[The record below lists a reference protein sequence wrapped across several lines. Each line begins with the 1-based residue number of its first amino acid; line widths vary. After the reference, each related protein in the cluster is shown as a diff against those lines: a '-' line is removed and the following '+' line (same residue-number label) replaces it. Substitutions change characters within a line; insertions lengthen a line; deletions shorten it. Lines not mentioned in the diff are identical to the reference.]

1 MAAPPILT
9 GGHVNLAGAR
19 VSVKTRAQ
27 RGLQYLFFGVTVAV
41 IVYLVLVPLALL
53 IWRGVTTN
61 EGLTVANFIAAFS
74 VSGSVAMVINS
85 VVFAVGAAVVSTVT
99 GTSLAYVC
107 ARTNAP
113 LKPLMYA
120 TSVVPLIIP
129 GILFTIA
136 WIFLLSENI
145 GILNVALRDMGL
157 GFLTM
162 NVFSMGGMILVEA
175 LHLSPIVFLLMYAA
189 FRATDP
195 SLEESAMMSGA
206 SLPKMVRMITIP
218 MVRPSLFAAILVM
231 LVRGLESF
239 ETPALLGIPAGRFV
253 FTSRIYNALST
264 YPVAYDRAAIYSI
277 ALIVITALGL
287 FYVQVVTR
295 QAERFQ
301 TITGKGFRPRPL
313 DLGRWRWPVAMV
325 FAGYFLFVVVAP
337 LGVLIYLS
345 LLPYF
350 VAPGADAVALF
361 SFDNYR
367 FVFSMPNVKRAL
379 WNSSLLAVSSAT
391 ILMLFMSVV
400 AWLVLRSKMRGRRLL
415 DMLSAFPLAYP
426 GLVLGVAL
434 IFVYLRVPIKVY
446 GTLWILLIAY
456 ITRYMPYAMRYATSS
471 MGQIGSELEESAR
484 MSGAEWRDV
493 FRRIIVPLTMPGI
506 VAGWIYVVIVSIRE
520 LSASILLYSPGTE
533 VFSVLIWELW
543 EAGRAGELAAI
554 GVTLVLGLIVMVGVA
569 YKLGAN
575 IGVKET

>member
-1 MAAPPILT
+1 MAAPSLT
-9 GGHVNLAGAR
+9 GGGVRHAGAR
-19 VSVKTRAQ
+19 VTLKTRAQ
-27 RGLQYLFFGVTVAV
+27 RGVQYIFFGVTVTL
-41 IVYLVLVPLALL
+41 IVYLVVVPLALL
-53 IWRGVTTN
+53 LWRGITTN
-61 EGLTVANFIAAFS
+61 EGLSIANFVAAFR
-74 VSGSVAMVINS
+74 VSGSAAMVWNS
-85 VVFAVGAAVVSTVT
+85 IAFAVGAAAVSTVT
-99 GTSLAYVC
+99 GTALAYVC

-129 GILFTIA
+129 GILFTIS
-136 WIFLLSENI
+136 WIFLLSDNI
-145 GILNVALRDMGL
+145 GIINNALRQVGL
-157 GFLTM
+157 DFLTM
-162 NVFSMGGMILVEA
+162 NVFSLGGMILVEA

-206 SLPKMVRMITIP
+206 SLPKMVRRITLP

-253 FTSRIYNALST
+253 FTSRIYNALNT
-264 YPVAYDRAAIYSI
+264 YPVAYDRAAIYSLVLI
-277 ALIVITALGL
+277 AITAAGL
-287 FYVQVVTR
+287 FYVQVVNR

-313 DLGRWRWPVAMV
+313 DLGRWRWPIAAV

-337 LGVLIYLS
+337 LAVLIYVS

-350 VAPGADAVALF
+350 MPPSLAAVEAF
-361 SFDNYR
+361 SLENYR
-367 FVFSMPNVKRAL
+367 FVFSMPNVTRAL
-379 WNSSLLAVSSAT
+379 WNSTILAVGSAT
-391 ILMLFMSVV
+391 VLMVFMSVV

-415 DMLSAFPLAYP
+415 DLLSAFPLAYP

-456 ITRYMPYAMRYATSS
+456 VTRYMPYAMRYATSS
-471 MGQIGSELEESAR
+471 MGQISVELEESAR
-484 MSGAEWRDV
+484 MSGAEWKDV
-493 FRRIIVPLTMPGI
+493 FRRVIVPLTMPGI

-520 LSASILLYSPGTE
+520 LSSSILLYSPGTE

-554 GVTLVLGLIVMVGVA
+554 GVTLVTGLIVMVGVA

-575 IGVKET
+575 IGVKEA

>member
-1 MAAPPILT
+1 MAAPPLVA
-9 GGHVNLAGAR
+9 GGGSRQAGTR
-19 VSVKTRAQ
+19 VPVRTRVQ
-27 RGLQYLFFGVTVAV
+27 RGVQYLFFAVTIVV
-41 IVYLVLVPLALL
+41 IVYLVVVPLALL
-53 IWRGVTTN
+53 LWRGITTN
-61 EGLTVANFIAAFS
+61 EGLSFSNVVAAFR
-74 VSGSVAMVINS
+74 VSGSGEMIVNS
-85 VVFAVGAAVVSTVT
+85 VVFAVGSAALSTVT
-99 GTSLAYVC
+99 GTALAYVC

-120 TSVVPLIIP
+120 ASVVPLIIP

-145 GILNVALRDMGL
+145 GLFNVALRTMGL
-157 GFLTM
+157 DFLTM

-206 SLPKMVRMITIP
+206 SLPKMIRRVTIP

-239 ETPALLGIPAGRFV
+239 ETPALLGIPADRFV
-253 FTSRIYNALST
+253 LTSRIYNALKT
-264 YPVAYDRAAIYSI
+264 YPVAYDRAAIYSL
-277 ALIVITALGL
+277 ALILITAAGL
-287 FYVQVVTR
+287 FYVQRVNR

-301 TITGKGFRPRPL
+301 TITGKGFRPRTL
-313 DLGRWRWPVAMV
+313 DLGAWRWPIAGI
-325 FAGYFLFVVVAP
+325 FAVYFLIVVVAP
-337 LGVLIYLS
+337 LAVLVYMS

-350 VAPGADAVALF
+350 MAPGIDALSQF
-361 SFDNYR
+361 SLDNYR
-367 FVFSMPNVKRAL
+367 FVFSMPNVRRSL
-379 WNSSLLAVSSAT
+379 WNSTILALGSAT
-391 ILMLFMSVV
+391 FLMLFMSVV

-434 IFVYLRVPIKVY
+434 IFVYLRVPITVY
-446 GTLWILLIAY
+446 GTLWILFIAY
-456 ITRYMPYAMRYATSS
+456 VTRYMPYAMRYATSS
-471 MGQIGSELEESAR
+471 MGQIGGELEESAR
-484 MSGAEWRDV
+484 MSGAEWKDV
-493 FRRIIVPLTMPGI
+493 FRRVVVPLTMPGI
-506 VAGWIYVVIVSIRE
+506 IAGWIYVVIVSIRE

-533 VFSVLIWELW
+533 VFSVLIWDLW

-554 GVTLVLGLIVMVGVA
+554 GVTLVSGLIVMVGVA